1 MNNKEQ
7 EFRTADINAVDDDAM
22 KIQGF
27 ALRFNEESNLLGEF
41 VEVISP
47 EALKDADMSDVRML
61 INHDQN
67 YVIGRTTAGTLDLEV
82 TDEGLYFRCTLPNTT
97 YARDVYENIK
107 LGNIRECSFGMIVGS
122 DGDTFEKRSDGIF
135 KRTINKIQTIF
146 DCSVVS
152 FPAYNTSSVEP
163 ALRSI
168 EKIKQEEIEAMKAKQ
183 KQEEIRKQTELLS
196 VELEMLKL
204 KK

>member
-1 MNNKEQ
+1 MSNQQ
-7 EFRTADINAVDDDAM
+7 EFRTADINAVDDEEM
-22 KIQGF
+22 KIQGY

-41 VEVISP
+41 YEVISP
-47 EALKDADMSDVRML
+47 EALEEADMSDVRML

-82 TDEGLYFRCTLPNTT
+82 TEEGLYFRCTLPPTS
-97 YARDVYENIK
+97 YARDIYENIK
-107 LGNIRECSFGMIVGS
+107 LGNVSQCSFGMVVGS
-122 DGDTFEKRSDGIF
+122 DGDSFERRDDGIF
-135 KRTINKIQTIF
+135 KRTINKIQSIF

-152 FPAYNTSSVEP
+152 FPAYNSSSVEP

-168 EKIKQEEIEAMKAKQ
+168 EHIKQEETNKIEEQRKLDLAKL
-183 KQEEIRKQTELLS
+183 ELELLR
-196 VELEMLKL
+196 L

>member
-7 EFRTADINAVDDDAM
+7 EFRTADINAVDDDSM

-168 EKIKQEEIEAMKAKQ
+168 EKIKQEEIDAMKAEQ
-183 KQEEIRKQTELLS
+183 EKQELRKQTELLS
-196 VELEMLKL
+196 MQLELLKL
-204 KK
+204 K

>member
-1 MNNKEQ
+1 MSNQQ
-7 EFRTADINAVDDDAM
+7 EFRTADINAVDDEEM
-22 KIQGF
+22 KIQGY

-47 EALKDADMSDVRML
+47 EALAEADMSDVRML

-82 TDEGLYFRCTLPNTT
+82 TEEGLYFRCILPNTS

-107 LGNIRECSFGMIVGS
+107 LGNIRECSFGMVVGS
-122 DGDTFEKRSDGIF
+122 DGDSFERRDDGIF

-152 FPAYNTSSVEP
+152 YPAYSTSSVEP

-168 EKIKQEEIEAMKAKQ
+168 EHIKEEEQNRVKEEQRNLELAKAQ
-183 KQEEIRKQTELLS
+183 LEL
-196 VELEMLKL
+196 LKL

>member
-1 MNNKEQ
+1 MNNNQQ
-7 EFRTADINAVDDDAM
+7 EFRTADINAVDDEEM
-22 KIQGF
+22 KIQGY
-27 ALRFNEESNLLGEF
+27 ALRFGEESNLLGEF
-41 VEVISP
+41 YEVISP
-47 EALKDADMSDVRML
+47 EALEDADMSDVRML
-61 INHDQN
+61 IDHNSS

-82 TDEGLYFRCTLPNTT
+82 TEEGLYFRCTLPNTS

-107 LGNIRECSFGMIVGS
+107 LGNIRECSFGMVVGS
-122 DGDTFEKRSDGIF
+122 DGDSFEKRSDGIF

-152 FPAYNTSSVEP
+152 YPAYSTSSVEP

-168 EKIKQEEIEAMKAKQ
+168 ENIKQHELDEIKAKQ

-196 VELEMLKL
+196 VELDLIRLK
-204 KK
+204 

>member
-1 MNNKEQ
+1 VSNQQ
-7 EFRTADINAVDDDAM
+7 EFRTADINAVDDEEM
-22 KIQGF
+22 KIQGY

-47 EALKDADMSDVRML
+47 EALEEADMSDVRML

-82 TDEGLYFRCTLPNTT
+82 TEEGLYFRCTLPPTS
-97 YARDVYENIK
+97 YARDIYENIK
-107 LGNIRECSFGMIVGS
+107 LGNVSQCSFGMVVGS
-122 DGDTFEKRSDGIF
+122 DGDSFERRDDGIF

-152 FPAYNTSSVEP
+152 YPAYSTSSVEP

-168 EKIKQEEIEAMKAKQ
+168 EHIKEEEQNRIKEEQRKLDIAKA
-183 KQEEIRKQTELLS
+183 
-196 VELEMLKL
+196 ELELLKL

>member
-1 MNNKEQ
+1 MSNQQ
-7 EFRTADINAVDDDAM
+7 EFRTADINAVDDEEM
-22 KIQGF
+22 KIQGY

-41 VEVISP
+41 YEVISP
-47 EALKDADMSDVRML
+47 EALEDADMSDVRML
-61 INHDQN
+61 IDHNSS

-82 TDEGLYFRCTLPNTT
+82 TEEGLYFRCTLPNTS

-107 LGNIRECSFGMIVGS
+107 LGNIRECSFGMVVGS
-122 DGDTFEKRSDGIF
+122 DGDSFERRDDGIF

-152 FPAYNTSSVEP
+152 FPAYNSSSVEP

-168 EKIKQEEIEAMKAKQ
+168 EHIKQEELRKA
-183 KQEEIRKQTELLS
+183 QEEEQRKIELAKLELELLR
-196 VELEMLKL
+196 L

>member
-1 MNNKEQ
+1 MSNQQ
-7 EFRTADINAVDDDAM
+7 EFRTADINAVDDEEM
-22 KIQGF
+22 KIQGY

-47 EALKDADMSDVRML
+47 EALEEADMSDVRML

-82 TDEGLYFRCTLPNTT
+82 TEEGLYFRCTLPPTS
-97 YARDVYENIK
+97 YASDIYENIK
-107 LGNIRECSFGMIVGS
+107 LGNVSQCSFGMVVGS
-122 DGDTFEKRSDGIF
+122 DGDSFERRDDGIF
-135 KRTINKIQTIF
+135 KRTINKIQSIF

-152 FPAYNTSSVEP
+152 FPAYNSSSVEP

-168 EKIKQEEIEAMKAKQ
+168 EHIKQEETNKIEEQRKLDLAKAQ
-183 KQEEIRKQTELLS
+183 LEL
-196 VELEMLKL
+196 LKL
-204 KK
+204 K

>member
-1 MNNKEQ
+1 MSNQK
-7 EFRTADINAVDDDAM
+7 EFRTADINAVDDEEM

-47 EALKDADMSDVRML
+47 EALEDADMSDVRML
-61 INHDQN
+61 IDHNSS

-82 TDEGLYFRCTLPNTT
+82 TEEGLYFRCTLPPTS
-97 YARDVYENIK
+97 YARDIYENIK
-107 LGNIRECSFGMIVGS
+107 LGNVSQCSFGMVVGS
-122 DGDTFEKRSDGIF
+122 DGDSFERRDDGIF

-152 FPAYNTSSVEP
+152 FPAYNSSSVEP

-168 EKIKQEEIEAMKAKQ
+168 EHIKQEETNKIEEQRSLELAKA
-183 KQEEIRKQTELLS
+183 ELELLR
-196 VELEMLKL
+196 L

>member
-1 MNNKEQ
+1 MSNQQ
-7 EFRTADINAVDDDAM
+7 EFRTADINAVDDEEM
-22 KIQGF
+22 KIQGY

-41 VEVISP
+41 YEVISP
-47 EALKDADMSDVRML
+47 EALEEADMSDVRML

-82 TDEGLYFRCTLPNTT
+82 TEEGLYFRCTLPPTS
-97 YARDVYENIK
+97 YARDIYENIK
-107 LGNIRECSFGMIVGS
+107 LGNVSQCSFGMVVGS
-122 DGDTFEKRSDGIF
+122 DGDSFERRDDGIF
-135 KRTINKIQTIF
+135 KRTINKIQSIF

-152 FPAYNTSSVEP
+152 FPAYSSSSVEP

-168 EKIKQEEIEAMKAKQ
+168 EHIKQEESNKIEEQRNLELAKAQ
-183 KQEEIRKQTELLS
+183 LEL
-196 VELEMLKL
+196 LKL

>member
-1 MNNKEQ
+1 MSTQQ
-7 EFRTADINAVDDDAM
+7 EFRTADINAVDDEEM

-47 EALKDADMSDVRML
+47 EALEDADMSDVRML

-82 TDEGLYFRCTLPNTT
+82 TEEGLYFRCTLPPTS
-97 YARDVYENIK
+97 YARDIYENIK
-107 LGNIRECSFGMIVGS
+107 LGNVNQCSFGMVVSS
-122 DGDTFEKRSDGIF
+122 DGDNFERRDDGIF
-135 KRTINKIQTIF
+135 KRTINKIQSIF

-168 EKIKQEEIEAMKAKQ
+168 EHIKQEESNKIEEQRKLDLAKAQ
-183 KQEEIRKQTELLS
+183 LEL
-196 VELEMLKL
+196 LKL
-204 KK
+204 K

>member
-1 MNNKEQ
+1 MSNQQ
-7 EFRTADINAVDDDAM
+7 EFRTADINAVDDEEM
-22 KIQGF
+22 KIQGY

-47 EALKDADMSDVRML
+47 EALEEADMSDVRML

-82 TDEGLYFRCTLPNTT
+82 TEEGLYFRCTLPPTS
-97 YARDVYENIK
+97 YARDIYENIK
-107 LGNIRECSFGMIVGS
+107 LGNVSQCSFGMVVGS
-122 DGDTFEKRSDGIF
+122 DGDSFERRDDGIF
-135 KRTINKIQTIF
+135 KRTINKIQSIF

-152 FPAYNTSSVEP
+152 FPAYNSSSVEP

-168 EKIKQEEIEAMKAKQ
+168 EHIKQEETNKIEEQRKLDLAKAQ
-183 KQEEIRKQTELLS
+183 LEL
-196 VELEMLKL
+196 LKL
-204 KK
+204 K

>member
-1 MNNKEQ
+1 MSNQQ
-7 EFRTADINAVDDDAM
+7 EFRTADINAVDDEEM
-22 KIQGF
+22 KIQGY

-47 EALKDADMSDVRML
+47 EALEEADMSDVRML

-82 TDEGLYFRCTLPNTT
+82 TEEGLYFRCTLPPTS
-97 YARDVYENIK
+97 YARDIYENIK
-107 LGNIRECSFGMIVGS
+107 LGNVSQCSFGMVVGS
-122 DGDTFEKRSDGIF
+122 DGDSFERRDDGIF
-135 KRTINKIQTIF
+135 KRTINKIQSIF

-152 FPAYNTSSVEP
+152 FPAYNSSSVEP

-168 EKIKQEEIEAMKAKQ
+168 EHIKQEETNKIEEQRSLELAKVQ
-183 KQEEIRKQTELLS
+183 LEL
-196 VELEMLKL
+196 LKL

>member
-1 MNNKEQ
+1 MSNQQ
-7 EFRTADINAVDDDAM
+7 EFRTADINAVDDEEM
-22 KIQGF
+22 KIQGY

-47 EALKDADMSDVRML
+47 EALAEADMSDVRML
-61 INHDQN
+61 IDHNSS

-82 TDEGLYFRCTLPNTT
+82 TDEGLYFRCTLPNTS

-107 LGNIRECSFGMIVGS
+107 LGNIRECSFGMVVGS
-122 DGDTFEKRSDGIF
+122 DGDSFERRDDGIF

-152 FPAYNTSSVEP
+152 FPAYSSSSVEP

-168 EKIKQEEIEAMKAKQ
+168 EHIKQEESNKIEEQRNLELAKAQ
-183 KQEEIRKQTELLS
+183 LEL
-196 VELEMLKL
+196 LKL

>member
-1 MNNKEQ
+1 MSNQQ
-7 EFRTADINAVDDDAM
+7 EFRTADINAVDDEEM
-22 KIQGF
+22 KIQGY

-47 EALKDADMSDVRML
+47 EALAEADMSDVRML

-82 TDEGLYFRCTLPNTT
+82 TEEGLYFRCILPNTS

-152 FPAYNTSSVEP
+152 YPAYSTSSVEP

-168 EKIKQEEIEAMKAKQ
+168 EHIKESEQEEVRKAQ
-183 KQEEIRKQTELLS
+183 QEEQRKLDLAKAQLEL
-196 VELEMLKL
+196 LKL

>member
-107 LGNIRECSFGMIVGS
+107 LGNIRECSFGMIVGN

-183 KQEEIRKQTELLS
+183 QEEVRKQTELLS

>member
-1 MNNKEQ
+1 MSNQK
-7 EFRTADINAVDDDAM
+7 EFRTADINAVDDEEM

-47 EALKDADMSDVRML
+47 EALEEADMSDVRML
-61 INHDQN
+61 IDHNSS

-82 TDEGLYFRCTLPNTT
+82 TEEGLYFRCTLPPTS
-97 YARDVYENIK
+97 YARDIYENIK
-107 LGNIRECSFGMIVGS
+107 LGNVSQCSFGMVVGS
-122 DGDTFEKRSDGIF
+122 DGDSFERRDDGIF

-152 FPAYNTSSVEP
+152 FPAYNSSSVEP

-168 EKIKQEEIEAMKAKQ
+168 EHIKQEEINKIEEQRSLELAKA
-183 KQEEIRKQTELLS
+183 ELELLR
-196 VELEMLKL
+196 L

>member
-1 MNNKEQ
+1 MSNQQ
-7 EFRTADINAVDDDAM
+7 EFRTADINAVDDEEM
-22 KIQGF
+22 KIQGY
-27 ALRFNEESNLLGEF
+27 ALRFNEESNLLGQF
-41 VEVISP
+41 YEVISP
-47 EALKDADMSDVRML
+47 EALEDADMSDVRML
-61 INHDQN
+61 IDHNSS
-67 YVIGRTTAGTLDLEV
+67 YVIGRTSANTLDLEV
-82 TDEGLYFRCTLPNTT
+82 TEEGLYFRCTLPNTS

-122 DGDTFEKRSDGIF
+122 DGDSYEKRSDGIF

-152 FPAYNTSSVEP
+152 FPAYSSSSVEP

-168 EKIKQEEIEAMKAKQ
+168 EAIKESEQAEVRKAQEAEQRKLDIAKAQ
-183 KQEEIRKQTELLS
+183 LEL
-196 VELEMLKL
+196 LKL

>member
-1 MNNKEQ
+1 MSNQQ
-7 EFRTADINAVDDDAM
+7 EFRTADINAVDDEEM

-41 VEVISP
+41 TEIISP
-47 EALKDADMSDVRML
+47 EALAEADMSDVRML

-82 TDEGLYFRCTLPNTT
+82 TEEGLYFRCTLPPTS
-97 YARDVYENIK
+97 YARDIYENIK
-107 LGNIRECSFGMIVGS
+107 LGNVSQCSFGMIVDS
-122 DGDTFEKRSDGIF
+122 DGDSFERRDNGIF
-135 KRTINKIQTIF
+135 RRTINKIQTIF

-152 FPAYNTSSVEP
+152 FPAYNSSSVEP

-168 EKIKQEEIEAMKAKQ
+168 EAIKESEQAEVRKAQEVEQRKLDIAKAQ
-183 KQEEIRKQTELLS
+183 LEL
-196 VELEMLKL
+196 MKL